1 MKKGWYVCGAA
12 FDKDW
17 KLAHIVSNDK
27 SIIDKIRGSKYLQSN
42 TDEVYKTIKELL
54 VKDEKVLFIGTPCQ
68 ADALKNC
75 IPSRLIGNLILCEI
89 ICHGVNSP
97 LVWNDYKKHLEE
109 NHKSPITK
117 YNFRSKSRG
126 WGKLRVSYSF
136 ANGEKKDVPAYRNIF
151 HSWFGRHYMMR
162 ESCFYCP
169 YRTISRYSDIVIG
182 DFWGIE
188 NIEPTLDVKKG
199 ASVVI
204 ANSSRGETFLAD
216 CNLTI
221 KEINRNSALRVIKG
235 YIDN

>member
-1 MKKGWYVCGAA
+1 M
-12 FDKDW
+12 
-17 KLAHIVSNDK
+17 
-27 SIIDKIRGSKYLQSN
+27 
-42 TDEVYKTIKELL
+42 
-54 VKDEKVLFIGTPCQ
+54 FIGTPCQ

-109 NHKSPITK
+109 NHKSPITY

-126 WGKLRVSYSF
+126 WGKLRISYSF

-162 ESCFYCP
+162 ESCFNCP

-235 YIDN
+235 YIDKTSNETKSMEIERMKQFEKDYKSYSFVEMYKTMYPLVTPMQKIISSILFHLHLKK